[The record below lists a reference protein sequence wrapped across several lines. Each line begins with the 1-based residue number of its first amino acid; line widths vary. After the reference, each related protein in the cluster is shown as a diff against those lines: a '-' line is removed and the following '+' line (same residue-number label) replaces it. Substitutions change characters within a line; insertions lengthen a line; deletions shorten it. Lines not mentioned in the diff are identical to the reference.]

1 MENTQ
6 KKLFNPEGNDSLSE
20 RKIIKGDT
28 TNLFNLNEVKYPWAK
43 TLYRLMMSN
52 FWIPEKIDLGDDKRQ
67 YLTLTEAEVKAYD
80 GIISFLTFLDSIQT
94 NNLPNIGDYIT
105 APEVST
111 LITIQGFQEAVHS
124 QSYAY
129 ILESIIPKNKR
140 NTVYELW
147 RDDKKLLERNKYIAS
162 IYQDFAD
169 DSNDHNLARVII
181 ANYILEGLYFYNG
194 FAFFY
199 NLASRNVM
207 LGTADEIRYINRDEL
222 SHLTLF
228 ENIIKTINSEY
239 PDFIQEKLVHEMFEE
254 GVKQEIDW
262 TNHILG
268 NNILGIS
275 KNSTEQYTKYLA
287 NKRIETLGFKP
298 LYEKIENPYE
308 HLERLSSKEGED
320 SVKSGFF
327 EATVTSYSQS
337 SVVSG
342 FEDL

>member
-1 MENTQ
+1 METIKT
-6 KKLFNPEGNDSLSE
+6 KKLFNPEGDDSLMN

-43 TLYRLMMSN
+43 NLYRLMMSN

-67 YLTLTEAEVKAYD
+67 YLELTESEIKAYD

-129 ILESIIPKNKR
+129 ILESVIPKEKR

-147 RDDKKLLERNKYIAS
+147 RDDKKLLERNEYIAS

-169 DSNDHNLARVII
+169 DANDINFARVIL

-199 NLASRNVM
+199 NLASRNTL
-207 LGTADEIRYINRDEL
+207 LGTADEIRYIQRDEL
-222 SHLTLF
+222 SHVTLF
-228 ENIIKTINSEY
+228 QNIIKTINNEY
-239 PDFIQEKLVHEMFEE
+239 PGFVTEDMAHSLFKE

-268 NNILGIS
+268 NHILGIS
-275 KNSTEQYTKYLA
+275 KESTEQYTKYLA
-287 NKRIETLGFKP
+287 NKRLEAVGFSP
-298 LYEKIENPYE
+298 LYEGVTNPYE
-308 HLERLSSKEGED
+308 HLERLSSTEGED
-320 SVKSGFF
+320 NVKSGFF
-327 EATVTSYSQS
+327 ESTVTSYSQS
-337 SVVSG
+337 SVVD
-342 FEDL
+342 FDDF

>member
-1 MENTQ
+1 MSNTQ
-6 KKLFNPEGNDSLSE
+6 KKLFNPDGNDNLSE
-20 RKIIKGDT
+20 RRIIKGDT

-52 FWIPEKIDLGDDKRQ
+52 FWIPEKIDLGEDKRQ
-67 YLTLTEAEVKAYD
+67 YLELTEAEVKAYD

-129 ILESIIPKNKR
+129 ILESVIPKNKR

-147 RDDKKLLERNKYIAS
+147 RDDKMLLERNKYIAS
-162 IYQDFAD
+162 IYQDFSD
-169 DSNDHNLARVII
+169 DSSDANLARVVV

-199 NLASRNVM
+199 NLASRNTM

-222 SHLTLF
+222 SHLNLF
-228 ENIIKTINSEY
+228 QNIIKNINAEY
-239 PDFIQEKLVHEMFEE
+239 PDFITESLVHGMFKE
-254 GVKQEIDW
+254 GVKQEIEW

-268 NNILGIS
+268 DDILGIS

-287 NKRIETLGFKP
+287 NKRLESLGFSP
-298 LYEKIENPYE
+298 LYSDIVNPYE
-308 HLERLSSKEGED
+308 HLERLSSTEGQDE
-320 SVKSGFF
+320 VKSGFF
-327 EATVTSYSQS
+327 EASVTSYSMS
-337 SVVSG
+337 SAVKDWD
-342 FEDL
+342 F